1 MKKLKVNSAAMVAAA
16 RERIEEIEAADAVA
30 LVGNSDVV
38 FVDIRDVRERQNS
51 GYIPGSF
58 HAPRGLLEFWVD
70 PEGPYF
76 KEVFNQDKK
85 FILHCAAGWRSALA
99 AATLQDMG
107 FEASHIKDGFASW
120 EEANGPIEFPDTG
133 KEGETR

>member
-99 AATLQDMG
+99 AAQ
-107 FEASHIKDGFASW
+107 
-120 EEANGPIEFPDTG
+120 
-133 KEGETR
+133 